1 MYPEVNQSHL
11 LRSVMSYFIILTQHN
26 ESNLLLR
33 WTKQNKKIIVH
44 PIPFI
49 LRDKYFGI
57 FWWNV
62 KWKHC
67 FLHQFCLTNVV
78 VNAFILAIV
87 NWSHGLPLFKSCQV
101 SVEKQLKRT
110 ANWRSCV
117 AGGKK
122 KKHKTLNLATNSR
135 HHSPTVACVINLRT
149 KPGRQKQTKAAAR
162 DQMQLR
168 PPLMHLRM
176 KEKDQNKRSVMIQVT
191 CTFCTTL
198 TFLF

>member
-33 WTKQNKKIIVH
+33 WTKQKKIIVH

-122 KKHKTLNLATNSR
+122 KNTKHSTWQPTAGTTVPPSPASSTCERSPGGKSKWRQR
-135 HHSPTVACVINLRT
+135 HEIRCNYVHR
-149 KPGRQKQTKAAAR
+149 
-162 DQMQLR
+162 
-168 PPLMHLRM
+168 
-176 KEKDQNKRSVMIQVT
+176 
-191 CTFCTTL
+191 
-198 TFLF
+198 